1 MKRVFTPQNTLMT
14 NLDLFAFVN
23 AFLFMMMSVFVYYDR
38 FIAYRGSANLHEFF
52 FYAIVIFLVIC
63 YTWLK
68 FRHFD
73 VRLSILMLIE
83 ITIILHFAGAFVQID
98 GSRLYDFRFFD
109 IRYDKFVHLINSM
122 IATVVVLYLLHN
134 NHIKTTKLILTAIV
148 LSVLGVG
155 AVIEILEFIVT
166 LTVPHNGVGD
176 YTNNMLDM
184 VANFIGSLIVISFYN
199 VQKRSEKSWLSF

>member
-1 MKRVFTPQNTLMT
+1 MKNMFTSYKALIT

-23 AFLFMMMSVFVYYDR
+23 TFLFVMMCIFVYYDR
-38 FIAYRGSANLHEFF
+38 FIAYRGIENLHEFF

-83 ITIILHFAGAFVQID
+83 ITIILHFAGAFIQID
-98 GSRLYDFRFFD
+98 GSRLYDFRIFE

-122 IATVVVLYLLHN
+122 IATVAALYLLYYN
-134 NHIKTTKLILTAIV
+134 NIKTTKLVLTATV
-148 LSVLGVG
+148 LSVLGIG

-166 LTVPHNGVGD
+166 LTVPHNGVGN
-176 YTNNMLDM
+176 YTNNMLDL
-184 VANFIGSLIVISFYN
+184 VANLIGSVIVISIYAL
-199 VQKRSEKSWLSF
+199 QKELNET